1 MSFISKIWQNKD
13 KEYNINI
20 QITSAMNVNFVT
32 EMVKKVPR
40 FSLTRYLLNTA
51 VEYFVL
57 FFYRKEHANY
67 DHSKSNRHFEKEKD
81 LEGGQRRSVE
91 KEIGVQGGTWGM
103 QTGRNGEIEVLG
115 EGLMCSRQGED

>member
-40 FSLTRYLLNTA
+40 FNKILIKYSCRI
-51 VEYFVL
+51 FCS
-57 FFYRKEHANY
+57 FF
-67 DHSKSNRHFEKEKD
+67 
-81 LEGGQRRSVE
+81 L
-91 KEIGVQGGTWGM
+91 
-103 QTGRNGEIEVLG
+103 
-115 EGLMCSRQGED
+115 

>member
-40 FSLTRYLLNTA
+40 FNKILIKYSRKFCSFFSRERSMQIMIKANRTA
-51 VEYFVL
+51 T
-57 FFYRKEHANY
+57 
-67 DHSKSNRHFEKEKD
+67 SKKK
-81 LEGGQRRSVE
+81 
-91 KEIGVQGGTWGM
+91 KT
-103 QTGRNGEIEVLG
+103 
-115 EGLMCSRQGED
+115 